1 MSSSSK
7 LIQLDRASVRQGLRL
22 ALAAWLS
29 FTIAVLLGV
38 DNPYWAAM
46 PVWVISQASRGLIYE
61 RALFRVGGTLLGAA
75 LGLAFLHLPDPYL
88 QLLSM
93 ALVVA
98 AGSALTHVLRG
109 AHSYMP
115 MLAGITAAVVV
126 LPSVLAPEASV
137 ELALSRVECTLIGV
151 LVATL
156 ISGWATPHSRRADYY
171 QRVRQ
176 LAADALRLAAHHLG
190 PRFQEED
197 RNLSAR
203 VVREICELDAQ
214 ARLTAA
220 GSLDA
225 YRRIPYVDALLYAA
239 IELVAASQV
248 IARQRARGLAC
259 HPAHAQ
265 WLLDQAQALQD
276 GKDIAVLEKRPA
288 SGGQEVSLARLRR
301 AMGQIRRARQGLF
314 APRPE
319 QLQRRIRAVRVPAAA
334 VDWPLALRTGAISG
348 AAGFAAG
355 AGAYALGS
363 PVLELAAIGVCIF
376 SMILGSMPR
385 PQLMAK
391 YIFTGIAVGAGAAGL
406 YRYAVQPHLTQ
417 DWQVIAS
424 VLPFM
429 VAGGLV
435 RANRPTALWA
445 LDANMCFQLASQA
458 GMAAVALPAIVQG
471 SAALIAGSAVVCTAF
486 YFLPRRTHSR
496 GRALARRM
504 VREIHPLIR
513 RQPPR
518 HVQAWRSRAARQLVR
533 LLQWTGA
540 EAPRGAVSLINL
552 GYGIVALQRLA
563 TVGPRQRA
571 CVQHVC
577 ALLDG
582 FERQPREAANQLTRL
597 APECADP
604 VLADA
609 VLDVA
614 QALDGARPVLDY
626 AYPAQGGADFA
637 RKP

>member
-1 MSSSSK
+1 MSVSSK
-7 LIQLDRASVRQGLRL
+7 LIQLDRASVGQGLRL

-61 RALFRVGGTLLGAA
+61 RAVFRIGGTLLGAA
-75 LGLAFLHLPDPYL
+75 LGLAFLHLPNPYL
-88 QLLSM
+88 QLLCM

-109 AHSYMP
+109 AHSYLP
-115 MLAGITAAVVV
+115 MLAGITTAVVV
-126 LPSVLAPEASV
+126 LPSVLAPDTSFD
-137 ELALSRVECTLIGV
+137 LALSRVECTIIGV

-156 ISGWATPHSRRADYY
+156 ISGWATPHSRRAEYY
-171 QRVRQ
+171 ERVRQ
-176 LAADALRLAAHHLG
+176 LAADALRLAAHNLG
-190 PRFQEED
+190 PQFQEPD
-197 RNLSAR
+197 KNLSAR

-248 IARQRARGLAC
+248 IARQRARGLSC
-259 HPAHAQ
+259 HAAYAPD
-265 WLLDQAQALQD
+265 LLDQAQALQE
-276 GKDIAVLEKRPA
+276 GRELGVLEKRA
-288 SGGQEVSLARLRR
+288 DHVAGAVSLARLRR
-301 AMGQIRRARQGLF
+301 AMGQIRRAQQGLF

-319 QLQRRIRAVRVPAAA
+319 QLQRRVRALRVPAAA
-334 VDWPLALRTGAISG
+334 VDWSLALRTGAISG
-348 AAGFAAG
+348 TAGLVAG

-385 PQLMAK
+385 PQLMAR
-391 YIFTGIAVGAGAAGL
+391 YIFIGITVGACVAGL
-406 YRYAVQPHLTQ
+406 YRYALQPYLTQ

-429 VAGGLV
+429 VVGGLA
-435 RANRPTALWA
+435 RANRPTSLWA

-458 GMAAVALPAIVQG
+458 GMAAVTLPAIVQG
-471 SAALIAGSAVVCTAF
+471 SAALIAGSAVVCAAF
-486 YFLPRRTHSR
+486 HFLPRRTHGR
-496 GRALARRM
+496 GRVLARRL
-504 VREIHPLIR
+504 VREIYPLIR
-513 RQPPR
+513 TQPPR

-533 LLQWTGA
+533 LLQWMGA
-540 EAPRGAVSLINL
+540 DAPRGVVSLINL

-563 TVGPRQRA
+563 SMGPQQQA

-577 ALLDG
+577 ILLDG
-582 FERQPREAANQLTRL
+582 FELQPREVANQLARL
-597 APECADP
+597 AREWTDP
-604 VLADA
+604 VLAGA

-614 QALDGARPVLDY
+614 DALDGAQALLDY
-626 AYPAQGGADFA
+626 AYPALDRAVVLGDL
-637 RKP
+637 